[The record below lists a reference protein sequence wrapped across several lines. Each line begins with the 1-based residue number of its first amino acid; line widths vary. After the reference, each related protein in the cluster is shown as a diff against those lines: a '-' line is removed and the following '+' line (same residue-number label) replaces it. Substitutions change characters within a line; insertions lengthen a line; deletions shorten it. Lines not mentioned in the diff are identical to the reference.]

1 MQSALRLIYPPQ
13 CLSCGDLV
21 ADEGALCGGCWSDTQ
36 FVTGAMCDCCGVPL
50 PGQDG
55 GHKLLCDT
63 CMTETREWSRGRSAL
78 VYGGQ
83 ARSMVLGFKHGDR
96 LDLARSFAG
105 WMVGAAMDILRPD
118 TLLVPVP
125 LHRTRLLRR
134 KYNQSALLAREMAR
148 TSGNGYCLDAL
159 VRVRPTDSLDA
170 LGRADREHI
179 LRGAIEP
186 HPRRGDLMADRH
198 VMLVDDV
205 FTTGATLSACAR
217 AAYAAGAH
225 DVCVMTL
232 ARVAPNA

>member
-21 ADEGALCGGCWSDTQ
+21 ADEGALCGGCWGETQ
-36 FVTGAMCDCCGVPL
+36 FVAGAMCDCCGIPL
-50 PGQDG
+50 PGESG
-55 GHKLLCDT
+55 GQSLLCDT
-63 CMTETREWSRGRSAL
+63 CMTEARDWTRARSAL

-83 ARSMVLGFKHGDR
+83 ARSMILGFKHGDR
-96 LDLARSFAG
+96 LDLARPFAG
-105 WMVGAAMDILRPD
+105 WMAAAASQILRSD

-134 KYNQSALLAREMAR
+134 KYNQAALLTRELARA
-148 TSGNGYCLDAL
+148 TDTGYCLDAL
-159 VRVRPTDSLDA
+159 VRVRATDSLDA
-170 LGRADREHI
+170 LVRDAREHI
-179 LRGAIEP
+179 LRGAIES
-186 HPRRGDLMADRH
+186 HPRRGDLMVDRH

-217 AAYAAGAH
+217 VAYAAGAH
-225 DVCVMTL
+225 DVSVITL